1 MSKSLRLLPLLLVAA
16 GCGKLL
22 AKEAP
27 APPAAAEGP
36 AMTAVAPEPHAA
48 SEPPGHAQP
57 AAAGRFG
64 LPFAWETSPEEP
76 LAKARSFI
84 AEVLRTN
91 SAFAASSGKSL
102 AALADGEKPRA
113 TIVSCADSRV
123 QADAWDDTPEND
135 DFTVRNIGNQVS
147 SSLGGIEYGV
157 EHLHTPVLL
166 IIGHTGCGAV
176 QAALEKPKGLGAAVV
191 AELAPMKLPA
201 PNPGTKPTVALKEA
215 VIANVHTQ
223 VSTAVQ
229 HFGRFVHSGELTVVG
244 AVYDLRNDM
253 GRGHGR
259 LHVIDVNT
267 NVEPER
273 IDAFIRAVQ
282 QAPEAAASGVSPT
295 AVAEKRIRAIIE
307 RTERSLPP
315 IHRSH

>member
-1 MSKSLRLLPLLLVAA
+1 M
-16 GCGKLL
+16 GCGKLM
-22 AKEAP
+22 AKETP
-27 APPAAAEGP
+27 APPAAAESP
-36 AMTAVAPEPHAA
+36 AATSVPPAEPHGANEPAEHA
-48 SEPPGHAQP
+48 SP

-91 SAFAASSGKSL
+91 AAFTTNSGKSL
-102 AALADGEKPRA
+102 VALADGEKPRA
-113 TIVSCADSRV
+113 TVVSCADSRV

-176 QAALEKPKGLGAAVV
+176 KAALEKPKDLAAGIV

-201 PNPGTKPTVALKEA
+201 PGPGTKPVVALKEA
-215 VIANVHTQ
+215 VIANVHVQ

-229 HFGRFVHSGELTVVG
+229 HFGRFVHSGELTVIG

-253 GRGHGR
+253 GGGHGR

-267 NVEPER
+267 NVEPQR
-273 IDAFIRAVQ
+273 IDAFLRAVQ
-282 QAPEAAASGVSPT
+282 GAPEATAPGGSTT

-315 IHRSH
+315 PHRTH